1 MNPILEA
8 KNINKAYEGR
18 AILENISLD
27 LVKGDV
33 HVLLGP
39 SGSGKTS
46 LLRILAGL
54 LDSDS
59 GEVLLD
65 GEAIEGPKDRL
76 VPGYEEISI
85 AHQDFKLK
93 HKMSVFENI
102 RYELLSYTKDYQL
115 ERIET
120 LLSLFRIQHLR
131 DKDIS
136 LLSGGEKQRVAISR
150 AMAHEPDVLLMD
162 EPFSNLDLG
171 SKSSLLRE
179 IRELARKT
187 ETAILL
193 VTHDTRDALQVADKI
208 SVLHN
213 GSLIRQGT
221 PKEIYDDPQKE
232 VVATL
237 FGPYNVIE
245 HKNFEKLGIQSEEK
259 KVGIWPENVLISED
273 VESDNQLI
281 SSTFMGHYWKNV
293 ISSQGQEIVQYG
305 VKSYSSGNVTIN
317 SYFTIE

>member
-93 HKMSVFENI
+93 HKM
-102 RYELLSYTKDYQL
+102 
-115 ERIET
+115 
-120 LLSLFRIQHLR
+120 
-131 DKDIS
+131 
-136 LLSGGEKQRVAISR
+136 
-150 AMAHEPDVLLMD
+150 
-162 EPFSNLDLG
+162 
-171 SKSSLLRE
+171 
-179 IRELARKT
+179 
-187 ETAILL
+187 
-193 VTHDTRDALQVADKI
+193 
-208 SVLHN
+208 
-213 GSLIRQGT
+213 
-221 PKEIYDDPQKE
+221 
-232 VVATL
+232 
-237 FGPYNVIE
+237 
-245 HKNFEKLGIQSEEK
+245 
-259 KVGIWPENVLISED
+259 
-273 VESDNQLI
+273 
-281 SSTFMGHYWKNV
+281 
-293 ISSQGQEIVQYG
+293 
-305 VKSYSSGNVTIN
+305 
-317 SYFTIE
+317 

>member
-8 KNINKAYEGR
+8 KNITKAYEGR

-221 PKEIYDDPQKE
+221 PKEIYEDPQKE
-232 VVATL
+232 IVATL

-245 HKNFEKLGIQSEEK
+245 QKNIEKLGINSNAK
-259 KVGIWPENVLISED
+259 KVGIWPENILVSED
-273 VESDNQLI
+273 IESDNQLI

-293 ISSQGQEIVQYG
+293 ISSQELEIVQYG
-305 VKSYSSGNVTIN
+305 TRPYSSGSLTIK
-317 SYFTIE
+317 SYFTLE

>member
-115 ERIET
+115 ERIEA

>member
-221 PKEIYDDPQKE
+221 PKEIYEDPQKE
-232 VVATL
+232 IVATL

-245 HKNFEKLGIQSEEK
+245 QKNIEKLGINSNAK
-259 KVGIWPENVLISED
+259 KVGIWPENILVSED
-273 VESDNQLI
+273 IESDNQLI

-293 ISSQGQEIVQYG
+293 ISSQELEIVQYG
-305 VKSYSSGNVTIN
+305 TRPYSSGSLTIK
-317 SYFTIE
+317 SYFTLE

>member
-8 KNINKAYEGR
+8 KNITKAYEGR

-46 LLRILAGL
+46 LLRILVGL

-76 VPGYEEISI
+76 VPGYEEVSI

-221 PKEIYDDPQKE
+221 PKEIYEDPQKE
-232 VVATL
+232 IVATL

-245 HKNFEKLGIQSEEK
+245 QKNIEKLGINSNAK
-259 KVGIWPENVLISED
+259 KVGIWPENILVSED
-273 VESDNQLI
+273 IESDNQLI

-293 ISSQGQEIVQYG
+293 ISSQELEIVQYG
-305 VKSYSSGNVTIN
+305 TRPYSSGSLTIK
-317 SYFTIE
+317 SYFTLE